1 MLVELMLAIL
11 ILMVIRFSLS
21 FFLAARCGK
30 KSEDFTF
37 RSSKRIHLWNVH
49 LCCSIDTPIRVH
61 PKFTVTNLFYPRL
74 SSDLKVFFGILRTN
88 IDKQNKQKFYRFVEL
103 KSSSNASSMLL
114 SSSSSTFASE
124 GIVRLRESELIVV
137 IFATGLEYIEIFL
150 ETADG
155 ALLNVTGRTC
165 DVACGD
171 FRIARL
177 SARCGPKND

>member
-88 IDKQNKQKFYRFVEL
+88 IDKQNKQIFTG
-103 KSSSNASSMLL
+103 SL
-114 SSSSSTFASE
+114 SSKALQMHRRCCSHRAARHSPAKALCDCAKANSSW
-124 GIVRLRESELIVV
+124 
-137 IFATGLEYIEIFL
+137 
-150 ETADG
+150 
-155 ALLNVTGRTC
+155 
-165 DVACGD
+165 
-171 FRIARL
+171 
-177 SARCGPKND
+177 